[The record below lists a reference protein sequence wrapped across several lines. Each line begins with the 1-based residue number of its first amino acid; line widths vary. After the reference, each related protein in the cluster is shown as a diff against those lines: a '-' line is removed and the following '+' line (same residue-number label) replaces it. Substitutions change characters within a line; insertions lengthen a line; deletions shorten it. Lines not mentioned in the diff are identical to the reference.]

1 MDEEEEGE
9 KKERGEGREE
19 GGRREKGGRREGG
32 EEEKVLMS
40 NRPIRRGTISE
51 MKFHFSLNSMKHS

>member
-19 GGRREKGGRREGG
+19 GGK
-32 EEEKVLMS
+32 EEKVLTS

-51 MKFHFSLNSMKHS
+51 MK